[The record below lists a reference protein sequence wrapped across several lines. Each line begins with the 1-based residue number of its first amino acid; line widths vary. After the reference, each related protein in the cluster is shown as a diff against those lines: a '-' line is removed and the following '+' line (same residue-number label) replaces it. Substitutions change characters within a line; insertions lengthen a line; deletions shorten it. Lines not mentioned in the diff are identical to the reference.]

1 MVLPL
6 LFGLAGSALGGAG
19 ALSSIPLIGGLGA
32 VGAGAL
38 GSGLGR
44 FIETGDLGKGIETG
58 LTSFVGGK
66 ALGALGKGLNIDAL
80 DPSKIPT
87 GVPDGGTAL
96 KTGLETLKNP
106 NVLGQAA
113 IGQAS
118 AMSPPELPPVA
129 PVEFENRQA
138 GVPDRIT
145 RRPPKGYRPGFDGE
159 FDYGVS
165 PNYGVGLMSQ
175 NDPRYM
181 GSKTQDAGISQLQRV
196 AMDNPELMYSGMPP
210 MFRNMG
216 GLVGLLQNEKVKD
229 NLSNMVGI
237 TLNPAVQREINN
249 AMTGEYT
256 PEGYAPLTMA
266 DAGFS
271 GGGELKPIPEGNKGL
286 PNLPKDVRNE
296 MGFMQEGGAVEGGM
310 EANMVI
316 DEAVKAIQGVSDTPE
331 VALGAFVAKYGEE
344 ALEDLI
350 DRVTKGE
357 MDERE
362 DNMIEGEGDGMDDKV
377 PATLEGQQD
386 VMLSDGEFV
395 VPADV
400 VSGIGNGSSDAGA
413 KELEEMM
420 TRVRQLRTG
429 KTEQPEQV
437 PQGMMLPV

>member
-19 ALSSIPLIGGLGA
+19 LAGGLGA
-32 VGAGAL
+32 LTAGAI

-44 FIETGDLGKGIETG
+44 FAETGDLGKGIETG
-58 LTSFVGGK
+58 LTSFLGGK
-66 ALGALGKGLNIDAL
+66 ALGAVGKGLNIEAL

-87 GVPDGGTAL
+87 GIPDGGTAL
-96 KTGLETLKNP
+96 QTGLETLKNP
-106 NVLGQAA
+106 AVLGQAT
-113 IGQAS
+113 IGQATV
-118 AMSPPELPPVA
+118 PPPMPPPVA
-129 PVEFENRQA
+129 PVPFENRQA

-145 RRPPKGYRPGFDGE
+145 RRPPPNYRPGYDAE

-165 PNYGVGLMSQ
+165 PNYGVGLMNP
-175 NDPRYM
+175 NDPRFM
-181 GSKTQDAGISQLQRV
+181 
-196 AMDNPELMYSGMPP
+196 
-210 MFRNMG
+210 NMG
-216 GLVGLLQNEKVKD
+216 GLLGLLQNEKVQD

-271 GGGELKPIPEGNKGL
+271 GGGELKQIPDDNVGL
-286 PNLPKDVRNE
+286 KALAKEKPSVVEN
-296 MGFMQEGGAVEGGM
+296 MGFKAMQEGGAVEGDM

-350 DRVTKGE
+350 ERVTKGE

-377 PATLEGQQD
+377 PATLEGEQD

-413 KELEEMM
+413 RELEEMM
-420 TRVRQLRTG
+420 TRVRRLRTG

-437 PQGMMLPV
+437 PQEMMLPV

>member
-6 LFGLAGSALGGAG
+6 LFGLAGSALGGTG
-19 ALSSIPLIGGLGA
+19 ALGA
-32 VGAGAL
+32 MGALGAGAL

-58 LTSFVGGK
+58 LTSFIGGQALSSIGKMAGGLDSLKQASDVVGAAPKDPGFFAK
-66 ALGALGKGLNIDAL
+66 LANAPNLGASGASDVVAPAIQGLGAL
-80 DPSKIPT
+80 T
-87 GVPDGGTAL
+87 
-96 KTGLETLKNP
+96 NP
-106 NVLGQAA
+106 AVLGQAA

-129 PVEFENRQA
+129 PVDFENRQA

-145 RRPPKGYRPGFDGE
+145 KRPPKGYRPGFDGE

-165 PNYGVGLMSQ
+165 PNFGVGLMSQ

-181 GSKTQDAGISQLQRV
+181 AV
-196 AMDNPELMYSGMPP
+196 
-210 MFRNMG
+210 G
-216 GLVGLLQNEKVKD
+216 GLVGLLGNKQFTDFMGEMGRSGKGFGLLGALDTPQARAEYNQ
-229 NLSNMVGI
+229 M
-237 TLNPAVQREINN
+237 
-249 AMTGEYT
+249 MTGEYS
-256 PEGYAPLTMA
+256 PEPQQM
-266 DAGFS
+266 S
-271 GGGELKPIPEGNKGL
+271 NGGELKPIPEGNKGL
-286 PNLPKDVRNE
+286 PNLPKDVRNK
-296 MGFMQEGGAVEGGM
+296 MGFMQEGGAVEGDM
-310 EANMVI
+310 EANKII
-316 DEAVKAIQGVSDTPE
+316 DDAVNAIKGLSDSPE
-331 VALGAFVAKYGEE
+331 IALGVFVAKYGEE

-350 DRVTKGE
+350 ERVDEGE
-357 MDERE
+357 FDQPRE

-413 KELEEMM
+413 RELEDMM

-437 PQGMMLPV
+437 PQEMMLPA

>member
-19 ALSSIPLIGGLGA
+19 LAGGLGA
-32 VGAGAL
+32 LTAGAI

-44 FIETGDLGKGIETG
+44 FAETGDLGKGIETG
-58 LTSFVGGK
+58 LTSFLGGK
-66 ALGALGKGLNIDAL
+66 ALGAVGKGLNIEAL

-87 GVPDGGTAL
+87 GIPEGGTAL
-96 KTGLETLKNP
+96 QTGLETLKNP
-106 NVLGQAA
+106 AVLGQAT
-113 IGQAS
+113 IGQATV
-118 AMSPPELPPVA
+118 PPPALPPVA
-129 PVEFENRQA
+129 PVDFENRQA

-145 RRPPKGYRPGFDGE
+145 RRPPKGYRPGYDAE

-165 PNYGVGLMSQ
+165 PNFGVGLMNP

-181 GSKTQDAGISQLQRV
+181 A
-196 AMDNPELMYSGMPP
+196 
-210 MFRNMG
+210 MG
-216 GLVGLLQNEKVKD
+216 GLVGLLGNKQFTDFLGEMGRSGKGFGLLGALDTPQARAEYNQ
-229 NLSNMVGI
+229 M
-237 TLNPAVQREINN
+237 
-249 AMTGEYT
+249 MTGEYS
-256 PEGYAPLTMA
+256 PEPQPM
-266 DAGFS
+266 S
-271 GGGELKPIPEGNKGL
+271 GGGELKEIPEDNKGL
-286 PNLPKDVRNE
+286 KALAKEKPSVVEN
-296 MGFMQEGGAVEGGM
+296 MGFKAMQEGGAVEGDM

-350 DRVTKGE
+350 ERVTKGE

-377 PATLEGQQD
+377 PATLEGEQD

-413 KELEEMM
+413 RELEEMM
-420 TRVRQLRTG
+420 TRVRRLRTG

-437 PQGMMLPV
+437 PQEMMLPV

>member
-19 ALSSIPLIGGLGA
+19 LAGGLGA
-32 VGAGAL
+32 LTAGAI

-44 FIETGDLGKGIETG
+44 FAETGDLGKGIETG
-58 LTSFVGGK
+58 LTSFLGGK
-66 ALGALGKGLNIDAL
+66 ALGTLGKVAGVESLAKAGEL
-80 DPSKIPT
+80 GTTPPAVQTVSPT
-87 GVPDGGTAL
+87 I
-96 KTGLETLKNP
+96 TGLGTLTNP
-106 NVLGQAA
+106 AVLGQAA
-113 IGQAS
+113 IGQATV
-118 AMSPPELPPVA
+118 PPPMPPPVA
-129 PVEFENRQA
+129 PVPFENRQA

-145 RRPPKGYRPGFDGE
+145 RRPPKGYRPGYDAE

-165 PNYGVGLMSQ
+165 PNFGVGLMNP

-181 GSKTQDAGISQLQRV
+181 
-196 AMDNPELMYSGMPP
+196 
-210 MFRNMG
+210 NMG
-216 GLVGLLQNEKVKD
+216 GLLGLLQNEKVQD

-271 GGGELKPIPEGNKGL
+271 GGGELKEIPEDNKGL
-286 PNLPKDVRNE
+286 KALAKEKPSVVEN
-296 MGFMQEGGAVEGGM
+296 MGFKAMQEGGVVEGDM
-310 EANMVI
+310 EANKII
-316 DEAVKAIQGVSDTPE
+316 DDAVNAIKGLSDSPE
-331 VALGAFVAKYGEE
+331 IALGLFVAKYGEE

-350 DRVTKGE
+350 ERVNDGE
-357 MDERE
+357 FDQPRE

-377 PATLEGQQD
+377 PATLEGEQD

-413 KELEEMM
+413 RELEDMM

-429 KTEQPEQV
+429 KKEQPKQV
-437 PQGMMLPV
+437 PQEMMLPV

>member
-6 LFGLAGSALGGAG
+6 LFGLAGSALGGTG
-19 ALSSIPLIGGLGA
+19 ALGA
-32 VGAGAL
+32 MGALGAGAL

-58 LTSFVGGK
+58 LTSFIGGQALSSIGKMAGGLDSLKQASDVVGAAPKDPGFFAK
-66 ALGALGKGLNIDAL
+66 LANAPNLGASGASDVVAPAIQGLGAL
-80 DPSKIPT
+80 T
-87 GVPDGGTAL
+87 
-96 KTGLETLKNP
+96 NP
-106 NVLGQAA
+106 AVLGQAA

-129 PVEFENRQA
+129 PVDFENRQA

-145 RRPPKGYRPGFDGE
+145 KRPPKGYRPGFDGE

-165 PNYGVGLMSQ
+165 PNFGVGLMSQ

-181 GSKTQDAGISQLQRV
+181 AV
-196 AMDNPELMYSGMPP
+196 
-210 MFRNMG
+210 G
-216 GLVGLLQNEKVKD
+216 GLVGLLGNKQFTDFMGEMGRSGKGFGLLGALDTPQARAEYNQ
-229 NLSNMVGI
+229 M
-237 TLNPAVQREINN
+237 
-249 AMTGEYT
+249 MTGEYS
-256 PEGYAPLTMA
+256 PEPQQM
-266 DAGFS
+266 S
-271 GGGELKPIPEGNKGL
+271 NGGELKPIPEGNKGL
-286 PNLPKDVRNE
+286 PNLPKDVRNK
-296 MGFMQEGGAVEGGM
+296 MGFMQEGGAVEGDM
-310 EANMVI
+310 EANKII
-316 DEAVKAIQGVSDTPE
+316 DDAVNAIKGLSDSPE
-331 VALGAFVAKYGEE
+331 IALGVFVAKYGEE

-350 DRVTKGE
+350 ERVDEGE
-357 MDERE
+357 FDQPRE

-377 PATLEGQQD
+377 PATLEGEQD

-413 KELEEMM
+413 RELEDMM

-437 PQGMMLPV
+437 PQEMMLPV

>member
-19 ALSSIPLIGGLGA
+19 ALSSIPLLSGLGA

-44 FIETGDLGKGIETG
+44 FVETGDLGKGIETG

-66 ALGALGKGLNIDAL
+66 ALGALGKGLDIE
-80 DPSKIPT
+80 
-87 GVPDGGTAL
+87 AL
-96 KTGLETLKNP
+96 KPSTLENLKGATAMETGINTLMNP
-106 NVLGQAA
+106 ISAGQAA
-113 IGQAS
+113 IGQATV
-118 AMSPPELPPVA
+118 PPPMPPPVA
-129 PVEFENRQA
+129 PVRFENRQA

-145 RRPPKGYRPGFDGE
+145 RRPPPNYRPGYDAE

-165 PNYGVGLMSQ
+165 PNYGVGLMNP
-175 NDPRYM
+175 NDPRFM
-181 GSKTQDAGISQLQRV
+181 
-196 AMDNPELMYSGMPP
+196 
-210 MFRNMG
+210 NMG
-216 GLVGLLQNEKVKD
+216 GLLGLLQNEKVQD

-271 GGGELKPIPEGNKGL
+271 GGGELKQIPDDNVGL
-286 PNLPKDVRNE
+286 KALAKEKPSVVEN
-296 MGFMQEGGAVEGGM
+296 MGFKAMQEGGAVEGDM

-350 DRVTKGE
+350 ERVTKGE

-377 PATLEGQQD
+377 PATLEGEQD

-413 KELEEMM
+413 RELEEMM
-420 TRVRQLRTG
+420 TRVRRLRTG

-437 PQGMMLPV
+437 PQEMMLPV

>member
-1 MVLPL
+1 L
-6 LFGLAGSALGGAG
+6 LS
-19 ALSSIPLIGGLGA
+19 GLGA

-44 FIETGDLGKGIETG
+44 FVETGDLGKGIETG

-66 ALGALGKGLNIDAL
+66 ALGALGKGLDIE
-80 DPSKIPT
+80 
-87 GVPDGGTAL
+87 AL
-96 KTGLETLKNP
+96 KPSTLENLKGATAMETGINTLMNP
-106 NVLGQAA
+106 ISAGQAA
-113 IGQAS
+113 IGQATV
-118 AMSPPELPPVA
+118 PPPMPPPVA
-129 PVEFENRQA
+129 PVPFENRQA

-145 RRPPKGYRPGFDGE
+145 RRPPPNYRPGYDAE

-165 PNYGVGLMSQ
+165 PNYGVGLMNP
-175 NDPRYM
+175 NDPRFM
-181 GSKTQDAGISQLQRV
+181 NNGGII
-196 AMDNPELMYSGMPP
+196 A
-210 MFRNMG
+210 
-216 GLVGLLQNEKVKD
+216 
-229 NLSNMVGI
+229 LSN
-237 TLNPAVQREINN
+237 
-249 AMTGEYT
+249 
-256 PEGYAPLTMA
+256 
-266 DAGFS
+266 
-271 GGGELKPIPEGNKGL
+271 GGELKPIPEDNAGL
-286 PNLPKDVRNE
+286 KALAKEKPSVVEN
-296 MGFMQEGGAVEGGM
+296 MGFKAMQEGGAVEGDM

-350 DRVTKGE
+350 ERVTKGE

-377 PATLEGQQD
+377 PATLEGEQD

-413 KELEEMM
+413 RELEEMM
-420 TRVRQLRTG
+420 TRVRRLRTG

-437 PQGMMLPV
+437 PQEMMLPV

>member
-6 LFGLAGSALGGAG
+6 LFGLAGSALGGTG
-19 ALSSIPLIGGLGA
+19 ALGA
-32 VGAGAL
+32 MGALGAGAL

-44 FIETGDLGKGIETG
+44 FVETGDLGKGIETG
-58 LTSFVGGK
+58 LTSFLGGQALSSIGKMAGIESLAK
-66 ALGALGKGLNIDAL
+66 AGELGTSGATDFTMKA
-80 DPSKIPT
+80 
-87 GVPDGGTAL
+87 
-96 KTGLETLKNP
+96 GLETLKNP
-106 NVLGQAA
+106 AVLGQAA
-113 IGQAS
+113 LGQATV
-118 AMSPPELPPVA
+118 PPPALPPVA

-165 PNYGVGLMSQ
+165 PNFGVGLMNP

-181 GSKTQDAGISQLQRV
+181 
-196 AMDNPELMYSGMPP
+196 
-210 MFRNMG
+210 NMG
-216 GLVGLLQNEKVKD
+216 GLVGLLQNEKVQD

-310 EANMVI
+310 DANMVI

-350 DRVTKGE
+350 DRVTKGD
-357 MDERE
+357 MDDRE

-437 PQGMMLPV
+437 PQEMMLPV

>member
-6 LFGLAGSALGGAG
+6 LFGLAGSALGGTG
-19 ALSSIPLIGGLGA
+19 ALGA
-32 VGAGAL
+32 MGALGAGAL

-58 LTSFVGGK
+58 LTSFIGGQALSSIGKMAGGLDSLKQASDVVGAAPKDPGFFAK
-66 ALGALGKGLNIDAL
+66 LANAPNLGASGASDVVAPAIQGLGAL
-80 DPSKIPT
+80 T
-87 GVPDGGTAL
+87 
-96 KTGLETLKNP
+96 NP
-106 NVLGQAA
+106 AVLGQAA

-129 PVEFENRQA
+129 PVDFENRQA

-145 RRPPKGYRPGFDGE
+145 KRPPKGYRPGFDGE

-165 PNYGVGLMSQ
+165 PNFGVGLMSQ

-181 GSKTQDAGISQLQRV
+181 AV
-196 AMDNPELMYSGMPP
+196 
-210 MFRNMG
+210 G
-216 GLVGLLQNEKVKD
+216 GLVGLLGNKQFTDFMGEMGRSGKGFGLLGALDTPQARAEYNQ
-229 NLSNMVGI
+229 M
-237 TLNPAVQREINN
+237 
-249 AMTGEYT
+249 MTGEYS
-256 PEGYAPLTMA
+256 PEPQQM
-266 DAGFS
+266 S
-271 GGGELKPIPEGNKGL
+271 NGGELKPIPEGNKGL
-286 PNLPKDVRNE
+286 PNLPKDVRNK
-296 MGFMQEGGAVEGGM
+296 MGFMQEGGAVEGDM
-310 EANMVI
+310 EANKII
-316 DEAVKAIQGVSDTPE
+316 DDAVNAIKGLSDSPE
-331 VALGAFVAKYGEE
+331 IALGVFVAKYGEE

-350 DRVTKGE
+350 ERVDEGE
-357 MDERE
+357 FDQPRE

-413 KELEEMM
+413 RELEEMM
-420 TRVRQLRTG
+420 TRVRKLRTG

-437 PQGMMLPV
+437 PQEMMLPV

>member
-19 ALSSIPLIGGLGA
+19 ALGSLGA
-32 VGAGAL
+32 LGAGAL

-44 FIETGDLGKGIETG
+44 FVETGDLGKGIETG
-58 LTSFVGGK
+58 LTSFIGGK
-66 ALGALGKGLNIDAL
+66 ALGALGSGLGIKSLANPEVADASRQAVSTAIGQSPSVTQQL
-80 DPSKIPT
+80 MTTATDPSR
-87 GVPDGGTAL
+87 
-96 KTGLETLKNP
+96 
-106 NVLGQAA
+106 LGQAL

-118 AMSPPELPPVA
+118 AVSPPELPPVA

-145 RRPPKGYRPGFDGE
+145 KRPPKGYRPGFDGE

-165 PNYGVGLMSQ
+165 PNFGVGLMNP
-175 NDPRYM
+175 NDPRFM
-181 GSKTQDAGISQLQRV
+181 NSGGIMS
-196 AMDNPELMYSGMPP
+196 
-210 MFRNMG
+210 
-216 GLVGLLQNEKVKD
+216 
-229 NLSNMVGI
+229 
-237 TLNPAVQREINN
+237 
-249 AMTGEYT
+249 
-256 PEGYAPLTMA
+256 MA
-266 DAGFS
+266 D
-271 GGGELKPIPEGNKGL
+271 GGELKPIPEDNKGL
-286 PNLPKDVRNE
+286 PNLPKDVRNK
-296 MGFMQEGGAVEGGM
+296 MGFMQEGGAVEGDM

-350 DRVTKGE
+350 ERVTKGE

-377 PATLEGQQD
+377 PATLEGEQD

-413 KELEEMM
+413 RELEEMM
-420 TRVRQLRTG
+420 TRVRRLRTG

-437 PQGMMLPV
+437 PQEMMLPV

>member
-19 ALSSIPLIGGLGA
+19 LAGGLGA
-32 VGAGAL
+32 LTAGAI

-44 FIETGDLGKGIETG
+44 FAETGDLGKGIETG
-58 LTSFVGGK
+58 LTSFLGGK
-66 ALGALGKGLNIDAL
+66 ALGTLGKVAGVESLAKAGEL
-80 DPSKIPT
+80 GTTPPAVQTVSPT
-87 GVPDGGTAL
+87 I
-96 KTGLETLKNP
+96 TGLGTLTNP
-106 NVLGQAA
+106 AVLGQAA
-113 IGQAS
+113 IGQATV
-118 AMSPPELPPVA
+118 PPPMPPPVA
-129 PVEFENRQA
+129 PVPFENRQA

-145 RRPPKGYRPGFDGE
+145 RRPPKGYRPGYDAE

-165 PNYGVGLMSQ
+165 PNFGVGLMNP

-181 GSKTQDAGISQLQRV
+181 
-196 AMDNPELMYSGMPP
+196 
-210 MFRNMG
+210 NMG
-216 GLVGLLQNEKVKD
+216 GLLGLLQNEKVQD

-271 GGGELKPIPEGNKGL
+271 GGGELKEIPEDNKGL
-286 PNLPKDVRNE
+286 KALAKEKPSVVEN
-296 MGFMQEGGAVEGGM
+296 MGFKAMQEGGAVEGDM
-310 EANMVI
+310 EANKII
-316 DEAVKAIQGVSDTPE
+316 DDAVNAIKGLSDSPE
-331 VALGAFVAKYGEE
+331 IALGVFVAKYGEE

-350 DRVTKGE
+350 ERVNDGE
-357 MDERE
+357 FDELRE

-377 PATLEGQQD
+377 PATLEGEQD

-413 KELEEMM
+413 RELEDMM

-429 KTEQPEQV
+429 KKEQPKQV
-437 PQGMMLPV
+437 PQEMMLPV

>member
-19 ALSSIPLIGGLGA
+19 LAGGLGA
-32 VGAGAL
+32 LTAGAI

-44 FIETGDLGKGIETG
+44 FAETGDLGKGIETG
-58 LTSFVGGK
+58 LTSFIGGK
-66 ALGALGKGLNIDAL
+66 ALGALGKGLDIEPLAKAGEL
-80 DPSKIPT
+80 GKTAPAVQTVSPT
-87 GVPDGGTAL
+87 I
-96 KTGLETLKNP
+96 TGLGTLTNP
-106 NVLGQAA
+106 AVLGQAA

-118 AMSPPELPPVA
+118 AMSPPEPPPVA
-129 PVEFENRQA
+129 PVDFENRQA

-145 RRPPKGYRPGFDGE
+145 RRPPKGYRPGYDAE

-165 PNYGVGLMSQ
+165 PNFGVGLMNP

-181 GSKTQDAGISQLQRV
+181 A
-196 AMDNPELMYSGMPP
+196 
-210 MFRNMG
+210 MG
-216 GLVGLLQNEKVKD
+216 GLVGLL
-229 NLSNMVGI
+229 SNKQFTDFLGEMGRSGKGFGVLGALD
-237 TLNPAVQREINN
+237 TPQAQAEYNQM
-249 AMTGEYT
+249 MTGEYS
-256 PEGYAPLTMA
+256 PQPQPM
-266 DAGFS
+266 S
-271 GGGELKPIPEGNKGL
+271 GGGELKEIPEDNAGL
-286 PNLPKDVRNE
+286 KALAKEKPSVVEN
-296 MGFMQEGGAVEGGM
+296 MGFKAMQEGGAVEGDM

-350 DRVTKGE
+350 ERVTKGE

-377 PATLEGQQD
+377 PATLEGEQD

-413 KELEEMM
+413 RELEEMM
-420 TRVRQLRTG
+420 TRVRRLRTG

-437 PQGMMLPV
+437 PQEMMLPA

>member
-19 ALSSIPLIGGLGA
+19 ALGSLGA
-32 VGAGAL
+32 LGAGAL

-44 FIETGDLGKGIETG
+44 FVETGDLGKGIETG
-58 LTSFVGGK
+58 LTSFLGGQALSSIGKMAGGLDSLKQAGDVVGAAPKDPSFFAKLANAPNLG
-66 ALGALGKGLNIDAL
+66 ASGASDVVTPAIQGLGAL
-80 DPSKIPT
+80 T
-87 GVPDGGTAL
+87 
-96 KTGLETLKNP
+96 NP
-106 NVLGQAA
+106 AVLGQAA

-129 PVEFENRQA
+129 PVDFENRQA

-165 PNYGVGLMSQ
+165 PNFGVGLMNP
-175 NDPRYM
+175 NDPRFM
-181 GSKTQDAGISQLQRV
+181 NSGGIM
-196 AMDNPELMYSGMPP
+196 A
-210 MFRNMG
+210 
-216 GLVGLLQNEKVKD
+216 
-229 NLSNMVGI
+229 LSN
-237 TLNPAVQREINN
+237 
-249 AMTGEYT
+249 
-256 PEGYAPLTMA
+256 
-266 DAGFS
+266 
-271 GGGELKPIPEGNKGL
+271 GGELKPIPEGNKGL
-286 PNLPKDVRNE
+286 PNLPKDVRNK
-296 MGFMQEGGAVEGGM
+296 MGFMQEGGAVEGDM
-310 EANMVI
+310 EANKII
-316 DEAVKAIQGVSDTPE
+316 DDAVNAIKGLSDSPE
-331 VALGAFVAKYGEE
+331 IALGVFVAKYGEE

-350 DRVTKGE
+350 ERVNDGE
-357 MDERE
+357 FDQPRE

-413 KELEEMM
+413 RELEDMM

-429 KTEQPEQV
+429 KMEQPEQV
-437 PQGMMLPV
+437 PQEMMLPV

>member
-19 ALSSIPLIGGLGA
+19 MAGGLGA
-32 VGAGAL
+32 LTAGAI

-44 FIETGDLGKGIETG
+44 FAETGDLGKGIETG

-66 ALGALGKGLNIDAL
+66 ALGALGKGLDIEGLTKAGDIGSNIAQDAAL
-80 DPSKIPT
+80 SDPSRIQ
-87 GVPDGGTAL
+87 A
-96 KTGLETLKNP
+96 GLEALKNP
-106 NVLGQAA
+106 AVLGQAT
-113 IGQAS
+113 IGQATVP
-118 AMSPPELPPVA
+118 PPELPPVA
-129 PVEFENRQA
+129 PVDFENRQA

-159 FDYGVS
+159 FDYGIS
-165 PNYGVGLMSQ
+165 PNFGVGLMSQ

-181 GSKTQDAGISQLQRV
+181 GSKTQDAGITQLQRV
-196 AMDNPELMYSGMPP
+196 AMDNPELMYSGMSP
-210 MFRNMG
+210 MLM
-216 GLVGLLQNEKVKD
+216 Q
-229 NLSNMVGI
+229 
-237 TLNPAVQREINN
+237 
-249 AMTGEYT
+249 
-256 PEGYAPLTMA
+256 
-266 DAGFS
+266 

-296 MGFMQEGGAVEGGM
+296 MGFMQEGGAVEGDM
-310 EANMVI
+310 EANKII
-316 DEAVKAIQGVSDTPE
+316 DDAVNAIKGVSESPE
-331 VALGAFVAKYGEE
+331 IALGLFVAKYGEE

-350 DRVTKGE
+350 ERVGDGE
-357 MDERE
+357 FDELRE

-377 PATLEGQQD
+377 PATLEGEQD

>member
-6 LFGLAGSALGGAG
+6 LLGLAGSALGGTG
-19 ALSSIPLIGGLGA
+19 ALGA
-32 VGAGAL
+32 MGALGAGAL

-58 LTSFVGGK
+58 LTSFIGGQALSSIGKMAGIDSLAK
-66 ALGALGKGLNIDAL
+66 AADLGTSGATDL
-80 DPSKIPT
+80 T
-87 GVPDGGTAL
+87 L

-106 NVLGQAA
+106 AVLGQAT
-113 IGQAS
+113 IGQATV
-118 AMSPPELPPVA
+118 PPEPLPPLA

-138 GVPDRIT
+138 GVPQRTT
-145 RRPPKGYRPGFDGE
+145 RRPPPDYRPGYDAE

-165 PNYGVGLMSQ
+165 PNYGVGLMNP
-175 NDPRYM
+175 NDPRFM
-181 GSKTQDAGISQLQRV
+181 NV
-196 AMDNPELMYSGMPP
+196 
-210 MFRNMG
+210 G
-216 GLVGLLQNEKVKD
+216 GLVGLLQNEKVQD

-249 AMTGEYT
+249 MMTGEFT
-256 PEGYAPLTMA
+256 PKGYAPMTMA

-271 GGGELKPIPEGNKGL
+271 GGGELKPIPEDNKGL
-286 PNLPKDVRNE
+286 PNLPKDVRNK
-296 MGFMQEGGAVEGGM
+296 MGFMQEGGAVEGDM
-310 EANMVI
+310 EANKII
-316 DEAVKAIQGVSDTPE
+316 DDAVNAIKGVSDSPE
-331 VALGAFVAKYGEE
+331 IALGLFVAKYGEE

-350 DRVTKGE
+350 ERVGE
-357 MDERE
+357 GEFDEPRE

-420 TRVRQLRTG
+420 TRVRRLRTG
-429 KTEQPEQV
+429 KMEQPEQV
-437 PQGMMLPV
+437 PQEMMLPV

>member
-19 ALSSIPLIGGLGA
+19 LAGGLGA
-32 VGAGAL
+32 LTAGAI

-44 FIETGDLGKGIETG
+44 FAETGDLGKGIETG
-58 LTSFVGGK
+58 LTSFLGGK
-66 ALGALGKGLNIDAL
+66 ALGALGKGLDIEPLAKAGEL
-80 DPSKIPT
+80 GKTAPAVQTVSPT
-87 GVPDGGTAL
+87 I
-96 KTGLETLKNP
+96 TGLGTLTNP
-106 NVLGQAA
+106 AVLGQAA
-113 IGQAS
+113 IGQATV
-118 AMSPPELPPVA
+118 PPPMPPPVA
-129 PVEFENRQA
+129 PVPFENRQA

-145 RRPPKGYRPGFDGE
+145 RRPPPNYRPGYDAE

-165 PNYGVGLMSQ
+165 PNYGVGLMNP
-175 NDPRYM
+175 NDPRFM
-181 GSKTQDAGISQLQRV
+181 
-196 AMDNPELMYSGMPP
+196 
-210 MFRNMG
+210 NMG
-216 GLVGLLQNEKVKD
+216 GLLGLLQNEKVQD

-271 GGGELKPIPEGNKGL
+271 GGGELKQIPDDNVGL
-286 PNLPKDVRNE
+286 KALAKEKPSVVEN
-296 MGFMQEGGAVEGGM
+296 MGFKAMQEGGAVEGDM

-350 DRVTKGE
+350 ERVTKGE

-377 PATLEGQQD
+377 PATLEGEQD

-413 KELEEMM
+413 RELEEMM
-420 TRVRQLRTG
+420 TRVRRLRTG

-437 PQGMMLPV
+437 PQEMMLPV